1 MNIFLKVMRILLDIF
16 GILCLIVIIYL
27 IIHIL
32 RNKKAIEIPFYNKI
46 QCGEIY
52 CPSQIVDLPIP
63 SQVGTAYDKKV
74 ARYLADL
81 SVRISSS
88 VNEPFKYPPIL
99 THELDMYDS
108 KDNPIFGVLWSN
120 NGIAYISFRGTLEK
134 QEWMQNFTYEQ
145 TPFKHNIKN
154 VNQQHALF
162 LSNSDKNHSPQV
174 HSGFL
179 HVYYNFRND
188 LIHKIKK
195 LNPSQ
200 ILVGGHSLGGAIATI
215 CGLDLKIMGYN
226 VVVYNFASPRVGDD
240 EFCNLVNKNK
250 LTLYRIVNTCD
261 VAPTFPVSVSPNFQD
276 PENPFIYT
284 HCGEAVYFTSN
295 WKSISNNHVM
305 SVYINWLDNEL
316 S

>member
-1 MNIFLKVMRILLDIF
+1 MNLFLKIMRILLDIF
-16 GILCLIVIIYL
+16 GILCLIVIIYI
-27 IIHIL
+27 IIHVL
-32 RNKKAIEIPFYNKI
+32 KNTKAIEIPFYNKL
-46 QCGEIY
+46 QCGEFN
-52 CPSQIVDLPIP
+52 CPSPIVDLPIP
-63 SQVGTAYDKKV
+63 SQVGTAYDKNV

-81 SVRISSS
+81 SVRITSS
-88 VNEPFKYPPIL
+88 VNEPFKSPRIL

-108 KDNPIFGVLWSN
+108 KENPIFGVLWSN
-120 NGIAYISFRGTLEK
+120 NGTAYISFRGTLEK

-145 TPFKHNIKN
+145 TPFKHNNN

-162 LSNSDKNHSPQV
+162 ISNSTKEYSAGV

-179 HVYYNFRND
+179 QVYNEFRNK

-195 LNPSQ
+195 INPTQ
-200 ILVGGHSLGGAIATI
+200 IIVGGHSLGGAIATI

-226 VVVYNFASPRVGDD
+226 VIVYNFASPRVGDD
-240 EFCNLVNKNK
+240 GFCDLVVKNK

-284 HCGEAVYFTSN
+284 HCGQAVYFTSN
-295 WKSISNNHVM
+295 WKSIINNHIM
-305 SVYINWLDNEL
+305 SVYINWLDKEL

>member
-1 MNIFLKVMRILLDIF
+1 MNIFLKIMRIFLDLF
-16 GILCLIVIIYL
+16 GILCLIL
-27 IIHIL
+27 IVYIFIQTL
-32 RNKKAIEIPFYNKI
+32 MNKKAIEIPFYNKL

-52 CPSQIVDLPIP
+52 CPRPIVDLPIP

-81 SVRISSS
+81 SVRISSAADES
-88 VNEPFKYPPIL
+88 FRAPLTL

-108 KDNPIFGVLWSN
+108 KENPLFGVLWSN

-145 TPFKHNIKN
+145 TPFTHDQKTK
-154 VNQQHALF
+154 QQHALF
-162 LSNSDKNHSPQV
+162 FGISDEKSSPAV
-174 HSGFL
+174 HSGFIQ
-179 HVYYNFRND
+179 VYNNFRND
-188 LIHKIKK
+188 LIHKIKQ

-200 ILVGGHSLGGAIATI
+200 ILIGGHSLGGAIATI

-226 VVVYNFASPRVGDD
+226 AIVYTFASPRVGDD
-240 EFCNLVNKNK
+240 AFCDLVVKNR
-250 LTLYRIVNTCD
+250 LTLYRIVNTSD

-295 WKSISNNHVM
+295 WKSITNNHIM
-305 SVYINWLDNEL
+305 SVYINWLDKEL